1 MSIKMTVGDL
11 KRQLSG
17 VDDDTEI
24 SFAGGLTFYRFKRW
38 GDNELLLEFTE
49 AQAATSDSFK
59 RKHPNIL
66 VSFCRPGE
74 FENL

>member
-1 MSIKMTVGDL
+1 MLLKMTVGDL

-24 SFAGGLTFYRFKRW
+24 SFDGDLTFYRFKRW
-38 GDNELLLEFTE
+38 GDNELLLEFNE
-49 AQAATSDSFK
+49 AQAATSDAFK
-59 RKHPNIL
+59 RKHPHIL

-74 FENL
+74 FENP